1 VNGLQGDD
9 IAAGGTYNDTVNG
22 YGGNDTVAGDGGDD
36 VLQGGAGN
44 DQMEAG
50 DYWIDLGNDR
60 LLGGS
65 GSDAY
70 LIGNLWCGDNDTIHN
85 ADSGA
90 AANDV
95 DVLSLLN
102 QIEDYRAFWFTRDY
116 ATETG
121 GDDLLVTQ
129 VGAEYSGTLRIEDWF
144 STDPEARLDQL
155 NIKEDDGDAYTFL
168 LDSHFDALIQSM
180 SSVTA
185 PASLADLQSSST
197 YSTVRENWGGVGG
210 AGVACSSGLFFN

>member
-1 VNGLQGDD
+1 
-9 IAAGGTYNDTVNG
+9 
-22 YGGNDTVAGDGGDD
+22 
-36 VLQGGAGN
+36 
-44 DQMEAG
+44 
-50 DYWIDLGNDR
+50 
-60 LLGGS
+60 
-65 GSDAY
+65 
-70 LIGNLWCGDNDTIHN
+70 
-85 ADSGA
+85 
-90 AANDV
+90 V

-129 VGAEYSGTLRIEDWF
+129 VGADSGTLRIEDWF

-155 NIKEDDGDAYTFL
+155 SIKEDDGDAYTFL

-180 SSVTA
+180 SAVTA

-197 YSTVRENWGGVGG
+197 YSTVRENW
-210 AGVACSSGLFFN
+210 AGLAVPE